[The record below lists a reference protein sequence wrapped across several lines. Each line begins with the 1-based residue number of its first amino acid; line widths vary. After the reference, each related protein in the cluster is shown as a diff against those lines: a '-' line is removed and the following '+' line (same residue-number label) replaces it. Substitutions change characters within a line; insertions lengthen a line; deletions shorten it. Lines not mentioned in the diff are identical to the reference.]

1 MRFSKF
7 ESVMSAVSASRL
19 THAPEDMG
27 EIAIRTAVAVLLANV
42 RGEYNRLC
50 LVDDLEDLACES
62 HADEAEVLRT
72 IASQVRRLVKM

>member
-1 MRFSKF
+1 
-7 ESVMSAVSASRL
+7 MSDVPASHL
-19 THAPEDMG
+19 APVHHDTG

-50 LVDDLEDLACES
+50 LVDDLEDLAS
-62 HADEAEVLRT
+62 DSRADEAEVLRT